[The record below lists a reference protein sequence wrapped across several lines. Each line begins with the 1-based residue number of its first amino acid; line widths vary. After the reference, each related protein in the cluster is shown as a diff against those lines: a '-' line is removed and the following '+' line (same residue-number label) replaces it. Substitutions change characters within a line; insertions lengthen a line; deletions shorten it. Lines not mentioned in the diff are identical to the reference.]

1 MELEQQTATLVTAI
15 VLIVGLGVTYAKTFA
30 PYQSGLTQVAVDA
43 MNTPSRYRPALNLLI
58 GVLFAAVITVV
69 AAAAI
74 GNAAV
79 IPAGIVA
86 GVMGSIESQRVHDT
100 KTIVEEASVR
110 PSVPPAP

>member
-58 GVLFAAVITVV
+58 GILFAAVITVV

-86 GVMGSIESQRVHDT
+86 GIMGSIEAQRVHDT
-100 KTIVEEASVR
+100 KSALESATT
-110 PSVPPAP
+110 PSAPPAP

>member
-1 MELEQQTATLVTAI
+1 
-15 VLIVGLGVTYAKTFA
+15 
-30 PYQSGLTQVAVDA
+30 

-100 KTIVEEASVR
+100 KTIVEEASAR